1 MYRDRIVIDN
11 KKLTKLLKQ
20 KTAQKVIE
28 MFMSGFIQLDERQ
41 IKYLLDLREEQKEY
55 EKRENE
61 KIDK

>member
-11 KKLTKLLKQ
+11 KKLKRLLKD
-20 KTAQKVIE
+20 KKAQKIIE
-28 MFMSGFIQLDERQ
+28 MFMSGFIALDERQ
-41 IKYLLDLREEQKEY
+41 IKYLLDLREEQREY